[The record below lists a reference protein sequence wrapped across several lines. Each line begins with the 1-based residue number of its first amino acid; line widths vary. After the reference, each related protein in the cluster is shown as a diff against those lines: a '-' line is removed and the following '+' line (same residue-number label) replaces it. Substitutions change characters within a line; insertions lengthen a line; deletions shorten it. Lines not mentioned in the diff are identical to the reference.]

1 MLITDEHI
9 ETYAM
14 IDHGNG
20 LTTLYGHCSQLLAR
34 VGQTVQEGDTIA
46 SPAAPGRTSTSRCAS
61 TGNERIRGRICR
73 KAERKEMIMNMARYE
88 QETIISFN
96 EEEKTAGIYTHNK
109 VLRQKLEALARDR
122 PEDCRLVK
130 VSRSGRAVDYVIPK
144 SWIRIAPNRVLS
156 DAEKIQRRNAI
167 KKANFALDNAGR
179 PQD

>member
-1 MLITDEHI
+1 
-9 ETYAM
+9 
-14 IDHGNG
+14 
-20 LTTLYGHCSQLLAR
+20 
-34 VGQTVQEGDTIA
+34 
-46 SPAAPGRTSTSRCAS
+46 
-61 TGNERIRGRICR
+61 
-73 KAERKEMIMNMARYE
+73 MIMNMARYE
-88 QETIISFN
+88 QETIIGFN
-96 EEEKTAGIYTHNK
+96 EEEKTAVIYTHNK

-130 VSRSGRAVDYVIPK
+130 VSHSGRAVDYAIPK